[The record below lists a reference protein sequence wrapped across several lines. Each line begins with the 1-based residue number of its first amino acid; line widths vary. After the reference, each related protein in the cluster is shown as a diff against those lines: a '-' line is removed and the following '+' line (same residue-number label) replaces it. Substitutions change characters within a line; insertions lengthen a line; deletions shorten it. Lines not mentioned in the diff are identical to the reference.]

1 MKKILFLVLLVFPF
15 CVFAQSLEFEKTIQ
29 KTKQSYI
36 DRGYKPVVELGD
48 SISTVNP
55 LVTPIINLDY
65 NTYYIVVVQL
75 DGCFYCEYDLQF
87 VDSEEYLFKVD
98 YEFEV
103 KNGIKQGI
111 YKFTNDE
118 NKTGKYVVFLDSD
131 LPYYAN
137 VFVFK
142 R

>member
-1 MKKILFLVLLVFPF
+1 MKKILFLVLLALPF
-15 CVFAQSLEFEKTIQ
+15 CVFAQSSDFTKNIKKTR
-29 KTKQSYI
+29 QSYI

-48 SISTVNP
+48 SISTENP
-55 LVTPIINLDY
+55 LVSPIINLDY

-87 VDSEEYLFKVD
+87 VDSEEYLLKLDF
-98 YEFEV
+98 EFEV
-103 KNGIKQGI
+103 KDGLKQGI
-111 YKFTNDE
+111 YKFNNDK
-118 NKTGKYVVFLDSD
+118 NQTGKYVVFLDSD

-137 VFVFK
+137 IFVFK